1 MTPAFALRLRF
12 FCAVLV
18 LCALLAGRTS
28 LAHVSSDD
36 MPDSVAEVEYSIY
49 LEFKPAD
56 IPVRNK
62 LGMVYYRLDKLQEA
76 AREFARVLKH
86 DPNNYDALDGMGLVK
101 AAKQDFAAA
110 ITYHRQAIAIDA
122 DDMMGYFHLGSALE
136 KNGLLREALAEY
148 RNAQARFSKQYPRGT
163 ENKQATEFG
172 QALGAAIA
180 NLETRL

>member
-1 MTPAFALRLRF
+1 MTPAFVLRLRI

-18 LCALLAGRTS
+18 LCVLLAGRTS
-28 LAHVSSDD
+28 QAHVSSDD
-36 MPDSVAEVEYSIY
+36 MPDAVAEVEYSIY

-62 LGMVYYRLDKLQEA
+62 LGMVYYRLNKLREA
-76 AREFARVLKH
+76 AREFARVLKA

-101 AAKQDFAAA
+101 AAQQDFAAA
-110 ITYHRQAIAIDA
+110 ISYHRQAIAIDA
-122 DDMMGYFHLGSALE
+122 DDMMGYYHLGCALE

-148 RNAQARFSKQYPRGT
+148 RHAWARFSEQYPRGT
-163 ENKQATEFG
+163 ENNEAAEFG
-172 QALGAAIA
+172 RSLDAAIA